1 MHDVVTMRA
10 LARVVQTLDSWT
22 AVFGTSLLTAR
33 ARLLCLD
40 EQSLGPT
47 GGSFELNASKRY
59 ERLKMSLRG
68 HPGQGCQVWSRS
80 GG

>member
-10 LARVVQTLDSWT
+10 LARVVQTLDIWT

-40 EQSLGPT
+40 EQSVGPT
-47 GGSFELNASKRY
+47 GVSFELNAS
-59 ERLKMSLRG
+59 
-68 HPGQGCQVWSRS
+68 
-80 GG
+80 